1 MSKVK
6 LINEFAKTGEILS
19 ICVQLLEDEK
29 TEKHK
34 VAYLLENLEKQ
45 ISFKVEKFWQKI
57 EKQKRIE
64 HEKKEL

>member
-6 LINEFAKTGEILS
+6 LINEFEKAGEILK

-29 TEKHK
+29 IEKHK

-57 EKQKRIE
+57 EKQKRSIE
-64 HEKKEL
+64 